1 MCTNK
6 SSFKLAYLLEGETIY
21 GAVGFEKSE
30 EEK

>member
-6 SSFKLAYLLEGETIY
+6 GSFKLAYFWEGETIY
-21 GAVGFEKSE
+21 GAVGFEKSD